1 MDVLAKHIKCNHCD
15 RIFAIV
21 DLTTNEISI
30 VSPFDYDD
38 FIFFGLDDW
47 RNLTIV
53 GESVVVTDDMG
64 YEYRIIRIK

>member
-30 VSPFDYDD
+30 ASPFDYDD
-38 FIFFGLDDW
+38 FIIFGLDDW

>member
-30 VSPFDYDD
+30 ASPFDCDD
-38 FIFFGLDDW
+38 FIIFGLDDW